1 MSTPTITTAP
11 PSTDHP
17 GGTPAATP
25 AVAVPAAVSGRSAAR
40 RPRSTLYKVLS
51 WVTPAVLLVIWEA
64 LARVGV
70 IETQVLPAPSTVV
83 ETAWNLTLTGE
94 LPTHLWESLKRASIG
109 LAIGGSIGLGLGITV
124 GFSRLVESLVDRNI
138 QIVRAIPFLA
148 ILPLVMVWFGVGES
162 GRYFLVALGT
172 MFPIYLNTVLGI
184 KQVDPKLLEMGR
196 VIGLPRLQLIR
207 AAILPGAL
215 PSILLGVRLALTNA
229 WLALVIAETV
239 GAPAGI
245 GFMATNAREFLQT
258 DVIVLVIVLYA
269 LIGLTT
275 DLIARA
281 LERKLLAWHP
291 NYASRTR

>member
-1 MSTPTITTAP
+1 MSTPTIAAADTRA
-11 PSTDHP
+11 
-17 GGTPAATP
+17 AATEP
-25 AVAVPAAVSGRSAAR
+25 APAPRKPALPYRTISWAVPI
-40 RPRSTLYKVLS
+40 
-51 WVTPAVLLVIWEA
+51 LLLATWEV
-64 LARVGV
+64 LARTGV
-70 IETQVLPAPSTVV
+70 IAPNVLPAPSSVGS
-83 ETAWNLTLTGE
+83 TAWHLTQTGE
-94 LPTHLWESLKRASIG
+94 LPRHLWESLKRAAVG
-109 LAIGGSIGLGLGITV
+109 LALGGSIGLVLGVAT
-124 GFSRLVESLVDRNI
+124 GFSRLAEAIVDRNI
-138 QIVRAIPFLA
+138 QIIRAIPFLA

-184 KQVDPKLLEMGR
+184 RQVDPKLLEMGR
-196 VIGLPRLQLIR
+196 VIGLSRLQLVR
-207 AAILPGAL
+207 SAVLPGAL

-281 LERKLLAWHP
+281 LERRLLAWHP
-291 NYASRTR
+291 NYARRGR

>member
-1 MSTPTITTAP
+1 MSTPTLA
-11 PSTDHP
+11 
-17 GGTPAATP
+17 PAATEAAP
-25 AVAVPAAVSGRSAAR
+25 VSSSPSRRSVSIPYRTISWTVPI
-40 RPRSTLYKVLS
+40 LL
-51 WVTPAVLLVIWEA
+51 LLVWEILSRTGV
-64 LARVGV
+64 LAS
-70 IETQVLPAPSTVV
+70 TVLPAPSSVGV
-83 ETAWNLTLTGE
+83 TAWNLTRTGE
-94 LPTHLWESLKRASIG
+94 LPHHLWESLKRAAIG
-109 LAIGGSIGLGLGITV
+109 LTIGAGVGLALGVLT
-124 GFSRLVESLVDRNI
+124 GFSRLAEAIIDRNI
-138 QIVRAIPFLA
+138 QIIRAIPFLA

-184 KQVDPKLLEMGR
+184 RQVDPKLLEMGR
-196 VIGLPRLQLIR
+196 VVGLNRLQLVR
-207 AAILPGAL
+207 TAVLPGAL

-281 LERKLLAWHP
+281 LERRLLAWHP
-291 NYASRTR
+291 NYARPTHSRRTK

>member
-1 MSTPTITTAP
+1 MSTTAIA
-11 PSTDHP
+11 
-17 GGTPAATP
+17 GPARQTETGATP
-25 AVAVPAAVSGRSAAR
+25 PKKRALPYRTISWTVP
-40 RPRSTLYKVLS
+40 
-51 WVTPAVLLVIWEA
+51 VLLLLAWE
-64 LARVGV
+64 LASRAGL
-70 IETQVLPAPSTVV
+70 IAPNVLPAPSSVGT
-83 ETAWNLTLTGE
+83 TAWHLTETGE
-94 LPTHLWESLKRASIG
+94 LPRHLWESLKRAAVGFTVGASIG
-109 LAIGGSIGLGLGITV
+109 LVLGVLT
-124 GFSRLVESLVDRNI
+124 GFSRLFESIIDRNI

-172 MFPIYLNTVLGI
+172 LFPVYLNTVLGI
-184 KQVDPKLLEMGR
+184 RQVDPKLLEMGR
-196 VIGLPRLQLIR
+196 VVGLSKLDLIR

-275 DLIARA
+275 DLFARG
-281 LERKLLAWHP
+281 LERRFLAWHP
-291 NYASRTR
+291 NYQRHSPGGSK

>member
-1 MSTPTITTAP
+1 MSTPTITTSPPTTAP
-11 PSTDHP
+11 
-17 GGTPAATP
+17 AVTP
-25 AVAVPAAVSGRSAAR
+25 AVAVPPAVGRSAAR

-51 WVTPAVLLVIWEA
+51 WVTPAVLLVTWEA
-64 LARVGV
+64 LAQAGV
-70 IETQVLPAPSTVV
+70 IETQILPAPSTVV
-83 ETAWNLTLTGE
+83 ETAWNLTVTGE

-196 VIGLPRLQLIR
+196 VIGLPCLQLIR

-291 NYASRTR
+291 NYAARTT

>member
-1 MSTPTITTAP
+1 MSTTAI
-11 PSTDHP
+11 
-17 GGTPAATP
+17 AAP
-25 AVAVPAAVSGRSAAR
+25 AVSATAEPLPPKKPARIPYRTISWAVPI
-40 RPRSTLYKVLS
+40 
-51 WVTPAVLLVIWEA
+51 LLLLTWEL
-64 LARVGV
+64 LARTGV
-70 IETQVLPAPSTVV
+70 IAPNVLPAPSSVGV
-83 ETAWNLTLTGE
+83 TAWRLTETGE
-94 LPTHLWESLKRASIG
+94 LPRRLWESLKRAAIG
-109 LAIGGSIGLGLGITV
+109 LAIGGSIGLVLGVLT
-124 GFSRLVESLVDRNI
+124 GFSRLAEAIVDRNI

-172 MFPIYLNTVLGI
+172 LFPIYLNTVLGI
-184 KQVDPKLLEMGR
+184 RQVDPKLLEMGR
-196 VIGLPRLQLIR
+196 VVGLSKFQQIR

-281 LERKLLAWHP
+281 LERRLLAWHP
-291 NYASRTR
+291 NYTGGKK

>member
-1 MSTPTITTAP
+1 MSFSQSATTAI
-11 PSTDHP
+11 
-17 GGTPAATP
+17 AAP
-25 AVAVPAAVSGRSAAR
+25 AVGTTTEPLPAKKPARIPYRTISWAVP
-40 RPRSTLYKVLS
+40 
-51 WVTPAVLLVIWEA
+51 VLLLCAWEL
-64 LARVGV
+64 LARTGV
-70 IETQVLPAPSTVV
+70 IAPDVLPAPSSVGT
-83 ETAWNLTLTGE
+83 TAWHLTRTGE
-94 LPTHLWESLKRASIG
+94 LPRHLWESLKRAAVG
-109 LAIGGSIGLGLGITV
+109 LAIGGSAGFVLGVLT
-124 GFSRLVESLVDRNI
+124 GFSRLAEAIVDRNI

-172 MFPIYLNTVLGI
+172 LFPIYLNTVLGI
-184 KQVDPKLLEMGR
+184 RQVDPKLLEMGR
-196 VIGLPRLQLIR
+196 VVGLSRLQQIR

-269 LIGLTT
+269 LIGLST

-281 LERKLLAWHP
+281 LERRLLAWHP
-291 NYASRTR
+291 NYNGGKK

>member
-1 MSTPTITTAP
+1 VGP
-11 PSTDHP
+11 PP
-17 GGTPAATP
+17 IPPAADVLP
-25 AVAVPAAVSGRSAAR
+25 AVVGRSAAQ
-40 RPRSTLYKVLS
+40 RPRSRLYQALS
-51 WVTPAVLLVIWEA
+51 WATPVVLLAVWEV
-64 LARVGV
+64 LARAGV
-70 IETQVLPAPSTVV
+70 IERQVLPAPSTVL
-83 ETAWNLTLTGE
+83 ETAWNLTRTGE
-94 LPTHLWESLKRASIG
+94 LPTHLWESLKRAAVG
-109 LAIGGSIGLGLGITV
+109 LAIGGSIGLALGISV
-124 GFSRLVESLVDRNI
+124 GFSRLAESLVDRNI

-172 MFPIYLNTVLGI
+172 LFPIYLNTVLGI

-196 VIGLPRLQLIR
+196 VIGLPRIALIR
-207 AAILPGAL
+207 SAILPGAL

-291 NYASRTR
+291 NYAGRTT

>member
-1 MSTPTITTAP
+1 MPYRTI
-11 PSTDHP
+11 
-17 GGTPAATP
+17 
-25 AVAVPAAVSGRSAAR
+25 
-40 RPRSTLYKVLS
+40 S
-51 WVTPAVLLVIWEA
+51 WVVPILLLLTWEL
-64 LARVGV
+64 LARAGV
-70 IETQVLPAPSTVV
+70 IAANILPAPSSVGI
-83 ETAWNLTLTGE
+83 TAWHLTQTGE
-94 LPTHLWESLKRASIG
+94 LPHHLWESLKRAAIG
-109 LAIGGSIGLGLGITV
+109 LALGGSIGLVLGIAT
-124 GFSRLVESLVDRNI
+124 GFSRLAEAIVDRNI

-172 MFPIYLNTVLGI
+172 LFPVYLNTVLGI
-184 KQVDPKLLEMGR
+184 RQVDPKLLEMGR
-196 VIGLPRLQLIR
+196 VIGLSRLQLVR
-207 AAILPGAL
+207 SAILPGAL

-281 LERKLLAWHP
+281 LERRLLAWHP
-291 NYASRTR
+291 NYAGGRK

>member
-1 MSTPTITTAP
+1 MSTPTIA
-11 PSTDHP
+11 
-17 GGTPAATP
+17 PAATP
-25 AVAVPAAVSGRSAAR
+25 AAVTKAA
-40 RPRSTLYKVLS
+40 PRKRALPVPYRTIS
-51 WVTPAVLLVIWEA
+51 WVVPILLLLTWELLSRA
-64 LARVGV
+64 GV
-70 IETQVLPAPSTVV
+70 IASTVLPAPSSVGV
-83 ETAWNLTLTGE
+83 TAWHLTETGE
-94 LPTHLWESLKRASIG
+94 LPHHLWESLKRAAVG
-109 LAIGGSIGLGLGITV
+109 LALGGSAGLALGIAT
-124 GFSRLVESLVDRNI
+124 GFSRLAEAIVDRNI
-138 QIVRAIPFLA
+138 QIIRAIPFLA

-184 KQVDPKLLEMGR
+184 RQVDPKLLEMGR
-196 VIGLPRLQLIR
+196 VIGLSRLQLVR
-207 AAILPGAL
+207 SAILPGAL

-269 LIGLTT
+269 LIGLST

-281 LERKLLAWHP
+281 LERRLLAWHP
-291 NYASRTR
+291 NYARRTPSRRSK

>member
-1 MSTPTITTAP
+1 MSTPTIAPAVVPPVVAGAP
-11 PSTDHP
+11 PKW
-17 GGTPAATP
+17 
-25 AVAVPAAVSGRSAAR
+25 AVRLPYRTISWTVPILLLA
-40 RPRSTLYKVLS
+40 LWELLS
-51 WVTPAVLLVIWEA
+51 RT
-64 LARVGV
+64 GV
-70 IETQVLPAPSTVV
+70 IAPDVLPAPGSVGV
-83 ETAWNLTLTGE
+83 RAWHLTETGE
-94 LPTHLWESLKRASIG
+94 LPRHLRESLKRVAVG
-109 LAIGGSIGLGLGITV
+109 LAVGGGAGLVLGVAT
-124 GFSRLVESLVDRNI
+124 GFSRLFDALIDRTV

-172 MFPIYLNTVLGI
+172 LFPVYLNTVLGI
-184 KQVDPKLLEMGR
+184 RQVDPKLLEMGR
-196 VIGLPRLQLIR
+196 VIGLPRLQLVR
-207 AAILPGAL
+207 TVVLPGAL

-269 LIGLTT
+269 LIGLST

-281 LERKLLAWHP
+281 LERRFLAWHP
-291 NYASRTR
+291 NYTGGTK